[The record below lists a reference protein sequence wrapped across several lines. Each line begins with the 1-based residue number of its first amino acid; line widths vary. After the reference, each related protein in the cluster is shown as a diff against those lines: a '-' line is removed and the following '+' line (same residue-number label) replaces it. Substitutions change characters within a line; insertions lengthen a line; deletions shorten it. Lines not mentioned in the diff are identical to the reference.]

1 MRKTTN
7 WKFLSPENL
16 EREYNP
22 SSMIG
27 GNYQPY
33 IKKYIEESQVS
44 KNSLKIIECKY
55 GPKPT
60 NTIDLF
66 IPDNASKKSPHPLM
80 IFIHGGYWQ
89 ELSKNESEFSAK
101 DFVENDI
108 GFAVIDYS
116 LCPTVSVNDI
126 VNECFMAIR
135 WLQNSSRNYNFDPE
149 KMYIS
154 GSSAGAHL
162 AAMCCLKILEEN
174 DKTLANVAG
183 AILVSGI
190 YDLEPLVNT
199 TINNSIGL
207 DSKAAIAASPLFKD
221 LKGFPNTIIAWGENE
236 TKEFKKQSMI
246 FSETLL
252 NNQVH
257 VQKLEIINRN
267 HFDIILDLGKHD
279 EDLGDKVINMIK
291 NRIN

>member
-1 MRKTTN
+1 
-7 WKFLSPENL
+7 
-16 EREYNP
+16 
-22 SSMIG
+22 MIG

-33 IKKYIEESQVS
+33 IKKYIEQSQIS
-44 KNSLKIIECKY
+44 KDRLNIIECNY

-66 IPDNASKKSPHPLM
+66 IPNSASKKSPCPLM

-89 ELSKNESEFSAK
+89 ELSKNESEFSAL
-101 DFVENDI
+101 DFVANDI
-108 GFAVIDYS
+108 GFAAIDYS
-116 LCPTVSVNDI
+116 LCPLVNVSDI
-126 VNECFMAIR
+126 VNECYMAIR
-135 WLQNSSRNYNFDPE
+135 WLQNSFGNYNFNSE

-162 AAMCCLKILEEN
+162 AAMCCLKALEEN
-174 DKTLANVAG
+174 NKILAKLAG
-183 AILVSGI
+183 VVLVSGI

-207 DSKAAIAASPLFKD
+207 DSKAAIAVSPLFKD
-221 LKGFPNTIIAWGENE
+221 LEGFPNTIIAWGENE
-236 TKEFKKQSMI
+236 TEEFKKQSMI

-252 NNQVH
+252 SNQVN
-257 VQKLEIINRN
+257 VQKLEIANRN
-267 HFDIILDLGKHD
+267 HFDIILDLGKND
-279 EDLGDKVINMIK
+279 AGLGNIVINMIK